1 MECSFISE
9 IPKKDVGV
17 TLSRRLRLSFLLA
30 YDPTRM
36 WEKEWKSPKTFK
48 SHKTTPIT
56 TTAFKI
62 DLICDCIGMKLLTS
76 QSRTPTTT
84 RIINN

>member
-1 MECSFISE
+1 MNHSFISE
-9 IPKKDVGV
+9 IYVQDIWLK
-17 TLSRRLRLSFLLA
+17 LSRRFRPSFLLP
-30 YDPTRM
+30 YDPMRM

-76 QSRTPTTT
+76 QSRTPTTI
-84 RIINN
+84 RIVNN